1 MAVASVDAIGTSFTC
16 PRTPTQSL
24 GFSSTQTQVTVRI
37 PKPLNPRLRVGVLDF
52 ITLPRH
58 PYLLFSS
65 SAANNHPSAGVFE
78 ASPLAAFLRV
88 PLEWYRS
95 ATFAFFPDE
104 TNAMIH
110 RVYTSPREQHAMRH
124 FCGFCGTPLSYWS
137 EEPRTEA
144 EFIQLTLGSLESEDL
159 GDLEDLGLLPGSDDE
174 AETPQG
180 AITPAEPAGLASQD
194 AGTRI
199 RDDHRRE
206 VVPHRGRE
214 TLGGLP
220 WFDTLIEGSRLGTIR
235 RHKGT
240 GRSRDGTVRVEWEV
254 VEYTED
260 DSGDDSQRFGKRK
273 FDEREGNTHAMEG
286 VED

>member
-1 MAVASVDAIGTSFTC
+1 M
-16 PRTPTQSL
+16 PTRL
-24 GFSSTQTQVTVRI
+24 LAFFSTQTHITVR
-37 PKPLNPRLRVGVLDF
+37 LTNPSNSRLCIG
-52 ITLPRH
+52 TLKLLQRS
-58 PYLLFSS
+58 YLLSYSS
-65 SAANNHPSAGVFE
+65 PANQPSAGVFQ

-137 EEPRTEA
+137 EQPRTEA
-144 EFIQLTLGSLESEDL
+144 DFIQLTLGSLESEDL

-174 AETPQG
+174 ADRSRGPATPSDTTG
-180 AITPAEPAGLASQD
+180 MAALDASTSIQD
-194 AGTRI
+194 N
-199 RDDHRRE
+199 DRRE
-206 VVPHRGRE
+206 VVLRPGRE

-220 WFDTLIEGSRLGTIR
+220 WFDTLVEGSRLGR
-235 RHKGT
+235 LRHRKGS

-260 DSGDDSQRFGKRK
+260 DSGDDTPRFGKRK
-273 FDEREGNTHAMEG
+273 FDEREDNKEAMQG
-286 VED
+286 VEL